1 MARSSPPSELGSSD
15 WAAQSPWV
23 NRVQSISMNVRLN
36 QKINPALL
44 SVQLLGLWSRI
55 SQVHLG
61 LGASCQCAG
70 EIPGVAVSD
79 LELNILEYLHGKYQ
93 HDAQFTA
100 WLSLEPN
107 EPSVMK
113 SSLTALLKAMATQ
126 TPERA
131 LALRVLQDLQRT
143 LESLQQAHLG

>member
-1 MARSSPPSELGSSD
+1 MAWPTSEMDSSE
-15 WAAQSPWV
+15 WAAQSPLV
-23 NRVQSISMNVRLN
+23 NQLQYISMNDRLN

-44 SVQLLGLWSRI
+44 SVQLLGKWSRI

-61 LGASCQCAG
+61 MGASCQCAG
-70 EIPGVAVSD
+70 EIPGIAVSD
-79 LELNILEYLHGKYQ
+79 LELNIMEYLHGKYQ
-93 HDAQFTA
+93 HDAQFTH
-100 WLSLEPN
+100 WLSLFPS

-126 TPERA
+126 TPARA
-131 LALRVLQDLQRT
+131 LALRVLQDLQRI